1 MVQPDLLAANHK
13 PDRQTIRAA
22 AFALIDAVLGERD
35 DYTLADLM
43 KRCWEEAAR
52 ADPPRTNATEEK
64 QRSKAEAELAA
75 RQAEEIV
82 RLAARQAEDRAKME
96 AKEKEQVAKM
106 EAKEKEQIAKMEAKE
121 KEQSRKAEEHAAKAA
136 AAVKAKECAA
146 KAKEEKLVAKQMAAA
161 AAAEVAAAAEA
172 AAAARAAAAAEAA
185 AATEAAAA
193 AAAAATP
200 AATVVTEA
208 TDADPSGRAKRISA
222 QRLMRSDNRLL
233 RRLSLTGGGA
243 PKKKKDDD
251 DEWSDGDDEGM
262 AAAAMGETASERRHR
277 LALLERRE
285 EEAQVRR
292 LEAAATI
299 NVEWFNG
306 VLRTAGASVE
316 ALDEEDWA
324 AFTTW
329 MYTKSANADLN
340 YELDPEEH
348 ADSYVDTYDVWTS
361 SAEHIEFL
369 LERRTQVKH
378 KAKIMLENK
387 RMGVSIDDEEFART
401 AAINQRVARMLEA
414 AERKRAQY
422 SRMLP

>member
-161 AAAEVAAAAEA
+161 AAAEV
-172 AAAARAAAAAEAA
+172 AAAAEAA